1 MEQPALLTIIRS
13 DTVYRF
19 RLDTLDGAAPGG
31 QEYITELTAE
41 VRERLRRVLQSATQQ
56 MQTLALTEMKRQTMK
71 LSVVNDSLLT
81 LGRILFD
88 TVLPA
93 PIQETLR
100 HLDTALIVNTN
111 TPDIPWEIMFDG
123 NPRSGHYLCQRIS
136 IGRQVYSQRD
146 SSSRAP

>member
-19 RLDTLDGAAPGG
+19 RLDTLDGAAPAG
-31 QEYITELTAE
+31 QEYITELTSE

-56 MQTLALTEMKRQTMK
+56 MQTLALTEMKRQTTK
-71 LSVVNDSLLT
+71 LSVVNDSLLS

-93 PIQETLR
+93 PK
-100 HLDTALIVNTN
+100 
-111 TPDIPWEIMFDG
+111 
-123 NPRSGHYLCQRIS
+123 
-136 IGRQVYSQRD
+136 IGRASCRE
-146 SSSRAP
+146 